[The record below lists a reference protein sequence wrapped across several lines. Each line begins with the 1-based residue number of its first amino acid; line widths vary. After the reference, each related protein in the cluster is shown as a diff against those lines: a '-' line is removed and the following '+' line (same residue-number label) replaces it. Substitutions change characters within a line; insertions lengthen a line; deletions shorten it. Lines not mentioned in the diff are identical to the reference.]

1 MNIPEIYSSAFLFRE
16 GKEYGLY
23 DQRVDFLNAVF
34 FERYV
39 IDLLNID
46 SKFVHNSPQPL
57 VFSNKDFMEWNN
69 RQICTVLINRLPCGI
84 SLERPPK
91 EKKKKIEQNCG
102 YKNKSKKFVLII
114 RSEEKRC
121 LDDMDLARI
130 DIKPGE
136 KGRDDRGIE
145 VRIARRSRRYL

>member
-1 MNIPEIYSSAFLFRE
+1 MNIPEIYFSAFLFRE

-23 DQRVDFLNAVF
+23 NQRVDFLNAVF

-91 EKKKKIEQNCG
+91 EKKKK
-102 YKNKSKKFVLII
+102 SKVVDTKINRRNFNYSI
-114 RSEEKRC
+114 
-121 LDDMDLARI
+121 
-130 DIKPGE
+130 
-136 KGRDDRGIE
+136 GRKAMPR
-145 VRIARRSRRYL
+145 